1 MQIDRSTFKSASPS
15 RAFCALECDGCTGM
29 CLALYMMLTRDE
41 QDAMCRQ
48 YRQGAA
54 PVTRH

>member
-1 MQIDRSTFKSASPS
+1 MQISRSTLKIASPS

-48 YRQGAA
+48 YRQGAG

>member
-1 MQIDRSTFKSASPS
+1 MQIDRSTFKSARPS
-15 RAFCALECDGCTGM
+15 RAFCASECDGCTGM

>member
-1 MQIDRSTFKSASPS
+1 MQINRSTLKSSQQS
-15 RAFCALECDGCTGM
+15 RAFCVLDCDGCTGM
-29 CLALYMMLTRDE
+29 CLSLYMMLTRDE

-48 YRQGAA
+48 YRQGAD